1 MRYLGAFP
9 SEKDI
14 IKKILPEVRCRS
26 WFAWCDALKHT
37 KDRSHGL
44 TD

>member
-14 IKKILPEVRCRS
+14 IKKILPEVRSSLLGCADLLIAHLGS
-26 WFAWCDALKHT
+26 
-37 KDRSHGL
+37 
-44 TD
+44 